1 MIVECMANDNNW
13 KLYLAWQ
20 QQEEWEKKNI
30 KCFVISKSG
39 MKIEFLFLALF
50 EKVKL
55 ASEKKELSFEKGFD
69 G

>member
-1 MIVECMANDNNW
+1 
-13 KLYLAWQ
+13 
-20 QQEEWEKKNI
+20 
-30 KCFVISKSG
+30 
-39 MKIEFLFLALF
+39 MKIEFLFLAL